1 VQLAFL
7 GRIEEHEEAA
17 LELAN
22 FCFETLDVNRV
33 IYVGGDDGLD
43 RVVAARFSQLK
54 PPLDRIR
61 DFGAQA
67 FWQRTMPM
75 VEATPH
81 SVREFVA
88 QEQRL
93 LSLMRLE
100 TIAEGTPSMPLIA
113 TWQHFKVC
121 AKITGDEAATDT
133 GDLLVLGAR
142 HPAKL
147 PKSRQPPLTFAPGS
161 LSEAGLLVLRLGTE
175 PTVTVDVELLDRH
188 GKRRD
193 HYHWHL
199 WD

>member
-43 RVVAARFSQLK
+43 RVVAARFSRLE

-61 DFGAQA
+61 DFGAGA
-67 FWQRTMPM
+67 FWQRT
-75 VEATPH
+75 TPCLDSPPH
-81 SVREFVA
+81 LVRTFVA

-100 TIAEGTPSMPLIA
+100 TIAENTANTALI
-113 TWQHFKVC
+113 TMWQHFRVC
-121 AKITGDEAATDT
+121 AKLTQTPTPSVDDEIV
-133 GDLLVLGAR
+133 VLGAQHR
-142 HPAKL
+142 AQL
-147 PKSRQPPLTFAPGS
+147 PKSRQAPVALAPGS
-161 LSEAGLLVLRLGTE
+161 LSEAGLLVLRLGVE
-175 PTVTVDVELLDRH
+175 PTVTLDVELLNRH
-188 GKRRD
+188 AQRQD
-193 HYHWHL
+193 HYHLHL

>member
-1 VQLAFL
+1 MQLAFL

-43 RVVAARFSQLK
+43 RIVASRFSQLE
-54 PPLDRIR
+54 PPLDRLR
-61 DFGAQA
+61 DFGSRA
-67 FWQRTMPM
+67 FWQRTLPI
-75 VEATPH
+75 VDATPH
-81 SVREFVA
+81 TVREFVA
-88 QEQRL
+88 REQRL

-100 TIAEGTPSMPLIA
+100 TIAEDTPSVPLIA
-113 TWQHFKVC
+113 TWQRFKVC
-121 AKITGDEAATDT
+121 AKITPEEVAAEASDIV
-133 GDLLVLGAR
+133 VLGA
-142 HPAKL
+142 HHSAKL
-147 PKSRQPPLTFAPGS
+147 PKTRQPPLMFAPGS
-161 LSEAGLLVLRLGTE
+161 LSEAGLLILRLGTE

-199 WD
+199 WE